1 MRKTATTTLQNYF
14 RNNYFNNFNYIGAK
28 HNIRNVST
36 KNYSLSDTLFPLI
49 KKDKVNFISYE
60 NLIYFDYEYN
70 IFSDYR
76 SYQKK
81 VIPTYK
87 SIYKLN
93 EELEKLKNK
102 IDYKLDISIIIVLRE
117 QSSFIE
123 SYYKHNVKRKFTTKP
138 FNKFLLDLD
147 LDKFKYSYY
156 INELDK
162 LFKLKVFWYDDQVH
176 YYKDIF
182 KLLNIK
188 YNINTNII
196 NNKGING
203 DELKR
208 IIPSYIDNIE
218 LFSDEEKKKLKLYF
232 NEDNLK
238 IKNIFE

>member
-1 MRKTATTTLQNYF
+1 MTQLIIHIGMRKTATTTLQNYF
-14 RNNYFNNFNYIGAK
+14 KDKYFNNLNFIFSK
-28 HNIRNVST
+28 HNIRNVSQV
-36 KNYSLSDTLFPLI
+36 NYSLSDTLFHI
-49 KKDKVNFISYE
+49 IEKDKVNFISYE
-60 NLIYFDYEYN
+60 NLIYFDYEYG
-70 IFSDYR
+70 IFKDYEKYKTR
-76 SYQKK
+76 I
-81 VIPTYK
+81 IPTHK

-117 QSSFIE
+117 QLSFIE

-138 FNKFLLDLD
+138 FNEFLLDLD

-188 YNINTNII
+188 YDINTNVI
-196 NNKGING
+196 NNNSLNG
-203 DELKR
+203 DQLKR
-208 IIPSYIDNIE
+208 IIPSYIDNTE
-218 LFSDEEKKKLKLYF
+218 LFSDEEKK
-232 NEDNLK
+232 N
-238 IKNIFE
+238 